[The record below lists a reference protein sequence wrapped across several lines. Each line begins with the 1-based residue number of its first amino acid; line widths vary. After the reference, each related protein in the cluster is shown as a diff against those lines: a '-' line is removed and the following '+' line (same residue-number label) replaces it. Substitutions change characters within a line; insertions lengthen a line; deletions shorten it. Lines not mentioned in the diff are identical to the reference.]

1 MTGLK
6 IENKRNLPQVWR
18 RGSVR
23 TRVRPRGGVG
33 DTLAL
38 CLRVSQGC
46 LFRVPRDTKC
56 TQESHAAE
64 AATCGN
70 TAIQMFG
77 CRGRNVS
84 EEHTDTS
91 SRQSSGCFRGPRR
104 TLLNRSS
111 YQGIVASNRNPQR
124 QGGRILLEINQQ
136 RLSHSRYNPWRLAC

>member
-1 MTGLK
+1 MTGSK

-23 TRVRPRGGVG
+23 TRVRPRGRMG

-38 CLRVSQGC
+38 CLWVSQGC
-46 LFRVPRDTKC
+46 LFRVSRNTKC
-56 TQESHAAE
+56 TQEGHAAE

-84 EEHTDTS
+84 EQHTDTNR
-91 SRQSSGCFRGPRR
+91 RQSSGCFCGPRR

-111 YQGIVASNRNPQR
+111 YQRAVDSNRNPQR
-124 QGGRILLEINQQ
+124 QGGRILLETIQQ
-136 RLSHSRYNPWRLAC
+136 RLSHSRYNLWRLAC

>member
-6 IENKRNLPQVWR
+6 IENKRNLSQVWR

-23 TRVRPRGGVG
+23 TRVRPRGWMGG
-33 DTLAL
+33 TLAL
-38 CLRVSQGC
+38 CLRVPQGC
-46 LFRVPRDTKC
+46 LFRVSRNTKC
-56 TQESHAAE
+56 TQEGHAAE

-84 EEHTDTS
+84 EQHTDTN

-104 TLLNRSS
+104 ALSNRSS
-111 YQGIVASNRNPQR
+111 YQGVVDSNRDPQR
-124 QGGRILLEINQQ
+124 QGGRILLETIQQ
-136 RLSHSRYNPWRLAC
+136 CLSHSRYSLWRLAC